1 MKRERSVLGKRW
13 ILAGLALGAVSWAT
27 GCTTPKGDTG
37 TSTGLPY
44 RSNASPKYQDLPS
57 NFRTFPAAAPAKR

>member
-1 MKRERSVLGKRW
+1 MKRERSVLSVRCA
-13 ILAGLALGAVSWAT
+13 LVGLLLGAVSLAT

-44 RSNASPKYQDLPS
+44 RSNVSPKFQDLPPS
-57 NFRTFPAAAPAKR
+57 FRTFPAAAPAKR